1 MDLAGLINTLK
12 TANVRILT
20 GVFVNNKVLIDG
32 AELPCVWLNHVKA
45 LSGDKVLVAVTDS
58 SGIVLGALAPSA
70 RPLFGRIASSSRGRV
85 MVMPYDSTM
94 DGTGK
99 SIEVLNNGMALP
111 STGTLVTLDWTGN
124 NPVITGVIND
134 LPTVSTTPP
143 PALSIDEPNPPIVI
157 SAIDAG
163 TWVTSTKSWSDR
175 FTGAVF
181 QKDGSLIGAYFYDSS
196 ARVLRECQSL
206 SIYLPARRR
215 AGNMSAPATVRFQPH
230 SLSAPSNPPQPL
242 SVVKSFSIPAGWEGG
257 WIPLGQDFARSIPAN
272 QPWGIALT
280 GSDYI
285 GFDGVAS
292 LAESG
297 ALKGE
302 KTTI

>member
-12 TANVRILT
+12 PVNLRILT

-32 AELPCVWLNHVKA
+32 AELPCIWLAHVKA
-45 LSGDKVLVAVTDS
+45 LSGDKVLVAVTGS
-58 SGIVLGALAPSA
+58 SGIVLGSLAPSP
-70 RPLFGRIASSSRGRV
+70 RPVFGRITSSSRGRV
-85 MVMPYDSTM
+85 MVMSYDSTM
-94 DGTGK
+94 TGAGK
-99 SIEVLNNGMALP
+99 SIEVLNNGMELP
-111 STGTLVTLDWTGN
+111 SAGTLVTLDWAGS

-134 LPTVSTTPP
+134 LPSVSTTPP
-143 PALSIDEPNPPIVI
+143 PALSIDEPNPPVII

-163 TWVTSTKSWSDR
+163 TYITSTRTWSDR
-175 FTGAVF
+175 LTGGVF
-181 QKDGSLIGAYFYDSS
+181 QKDTSLVGAFFYDSS
-196 ARVLRECQSL
+196 VRVLRECQSL

-215 AGNMSAPATVRFQPH
+215 AGNMSAQATIRFQPH
-230 SLSAPSNPPQPL
+230 SLPAPSSPPQPL

-257 WIPLGQDFARSIPAN
+257 WIPLGQDFTRSIPAN
-272 QPWGIALT
+272 QSWGIALT

-285 GFDGVAS
+285 GFDGVSS

-302 KTTI
+302 KTI